1 MTLYNA
7 GRSRDRSHYENF
19 PTYHGAL
26 YRQVESTS
34 VTPFSPRAR
43 DRALHAVLLSLART
57 VVPALRASDGARK
70 IDDHTEELRAL
81 GETLA
86 KRAESIERAQGYDTG
101 AGEAV
106 RAELELI
113 IERWRARNRDA
124 PKLVYANPRDEIN
137 SLLTSADRAEGEG
150 LPTASSLRDVDRES
164 NLYLVRI

>member
-1 MTLYNA
+1 LTLYNA

-57 VVPALRASDGARK
+57 AVPALRTSDGARR
-70 IDDHTEELRAL
+70 IEDHVPELQAFGDALAQRADRIARSQEASD
-81 GETLA
+81 GV
-86 KRAESIERAQGYDTG
+86 GN
-101 AGEAV
+101 AV
-106 RAELELI
+106 RAELDHVI
-113 IERWRARNRDA
+113 AMWRARNRDA
-124 PKLVYANPRDEIN
+124 PRLVYANPRDEVN
-137 SLLTSADRAEGEG
+137 SLITSADRAEGEG
-150 LPTASSLRDVDRES
+150 LPTPSSLRDVDRES